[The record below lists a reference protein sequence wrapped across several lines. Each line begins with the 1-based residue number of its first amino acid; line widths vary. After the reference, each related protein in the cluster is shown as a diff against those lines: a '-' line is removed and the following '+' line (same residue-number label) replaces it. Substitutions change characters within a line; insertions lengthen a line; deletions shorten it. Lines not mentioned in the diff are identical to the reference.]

1 MSEKSSIVLQK
12 QAKKAK
18 ADKEKQ
24 AKKAK
29 AEEEKQA
36 KKIKADKEKQAKKI
50 KADKE
55 KQAKKI
61 KAEEEK
67 QAKKIKAEEEKQQR
81 IEAQNQKI
89 YNVTRFMDF
98 MSKIEDPNIVLLQKK
113 EVVQWLFGDMSFL
126 PEIIKKNKTTDEKK
140 YKILEDKWGQAIMKL
155 RRPDLKLDK
164 QWTNNFGEYICEE
177 IYTIMG
183 KVVSRPVIKEH
194 HKPDLEVDDAIIEAK
209 TQTFFTTGT
218 AGEKILGSPFKYAE
232 IPDLYGKSLKIV
244 CIGGAEQ
251 VCRESYGNLPGLKCS
266 IQKKKFLHFFR
277 ENKIEYIAA
286 SDMLVSLM
294 FIDISL

>member
-1 MSEKSSIVLQK
+1 MSQKSSIALQ
-12 QAKKAK
+12 KKAK
-18 ADKEKQ
+18 ADEAKQAKKTKADAEKL

-29 AEEEKQA
+29 AEAKKQA
-36 KKIKADKEKQAKKI
+36 KQE
-50 KADKE
+50 
-55 KQAKKI
+55 
-61 KAEEEK
+61 
-67 QAKKIKAEEEKQQR
+67 KAEEEKQQT
-81 IEAQNQKI
+81 IEAQNQKV

-177 IYTIMG
+177 IYTLMG
-183 KVVSRPVIKEH
+183 KVVSRPVIKEN
-194 HKPDLEVDDAIIEAK
+194 HKPDLEVDDTIIEVK

-244 CIGGAEQ
+244 CIGGAEK
-251 VCRESYGNLPGLKCS
+251 VCRETYGNLPGLKCS
-266 IQKKKFLHFFR
+266 IQKKKFLDFFR

-286 SDMLVSLM
+286 SDILVSLMLVSLM
-294 FIDISL
+294 LVDISL